1 LDLLEGEMRSTTLSS
16 KGQVVIPREIRELRG
31 WTPGTV
37 LLIDEEGDGIVL
49 RPLPS
54 FAPTTV
60 DDLLGCVPH
69 AGRAR
74 SLQEM
79 EAGVVEG
86 ARRSR

>member
-1 LDLLEGEMRSTTLSS
+1 MKSTTLSS

-31 WTPGTV
+31 WKPGTV
-37 LLIDEEGDGIVL
+37 LVIDEQGDGILL
-49 RPLPS
+49 RAMPS
-54 FAPTTV
+54 FPPTTV
-60 DDLLGCVPH
+60 DDLLGCVPY

-79 EAGVVEG
+79 EAGVAEG